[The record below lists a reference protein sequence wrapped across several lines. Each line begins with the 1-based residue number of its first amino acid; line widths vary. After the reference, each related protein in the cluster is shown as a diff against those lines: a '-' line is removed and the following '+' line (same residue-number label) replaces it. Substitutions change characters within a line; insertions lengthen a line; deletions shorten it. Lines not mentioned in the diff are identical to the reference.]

1 MQHAAPRIAGSI
13 LATGNTRHSVTPQ
26 ELCHN
31 ADMESL
37 TFSDHFL
44 IAMPN
49 MADPL
54 FARALV
60 YLCEHG
66 EHGAMGLIV
75 NKPSGIAMAQ
85 LFDQIDLPLSET
97 SLNASAVFFG
107 GPVQPDRGFVLHAPA
122 GKWQSSLMVTDDIA
136 LTTSKDVLAA
146 LSQGE
151 GPQQVL
157 ITLGY
162 AGWSAG
168 QLEEEIA
175 NNAWLTAPCDP
186 EIIFSLPAEQRY
198 DAAMALLGVQPLQL
212 SGEIGHA

>member
-1 MQHAAPRIAGSI
+1 M
-13 LATGNTRHSVTPQ
+13 
-26 ELCHN
+26 CHN
-31 ADMESL
+31 AAMESL
-37 TFSDHFL
+37 SLSDHFL

-66 EHGAMGLIV
+66 EHGAMGLII

-85 LFDQIDLPLSET
+85 LFDQIDLPLTHET
-97 SLNASAVFFG
+97 LTGSSVYFG
-107 GPVQPDRGFVLHAPA
+107 GPVQPDRGFVLHSPVCN
-122 GKWQSSLMVTDDIA
+122 WQSSLLVTDHLA
-136 LTTSKDVLAA
+136 LTTSKDVLIAV
-146 LSQGE
+146 SENQGPE
-151 GPQQVL
+151 RML

-162 AGWSAG
+162 AGWSSG

-175 NNAWLTAPCDP
+175 SNAWLTVPSDP
-186 EIIFSLPAEQRY
+186 HIIFDMPAEQRY
-198 DAAMALLGVQPLQL
+198 DAAMALLGFDPSLL

>member
-1 MQHAAPRIAGSI
+1 MRWR
-13 LATGNTRHSVTPQ
+13 LALLADL
-26 ELCHN
+26 LCHN
-31 ADMESL
+31 ARMEPLSL
-37 TFSDHFL
+37 TDHFL

-54 FARALV
+54 FARSLV

-85 LFDQIDLPLSET
+85 LFDQIDLALEIDPLRGES
-97 SLNASAVFFG
+97 VFFG

-122 GKWQSSLMVTDDIA
+122 GHWQSSLVVTEEMA
-136 LTTSKDVLAA
+136 LTTSKDVLIAVSA
-146 LSQGE
+146 GK
-151 GPQQVL
+151 GPERML

-168 QLEEEIA
+168 QLEQEISD
-175 NNAWLTAPCDP
+175 NSWLTVKA
-186 EIIFSLPAEQRY
+186 EASILFELPAESRY
-198 DAAMALLGVQPLQL
+198 DAAMALLGFDPSLL
-212 SGEIGHA
+212 SGDVGHA

>member
-1 MQHAAPRIAGSI
+1 
-13 LATGNTRHSVTPQ
+13 
-26 ELCHN
+26 
-31 ADMESL
+31 MESL
-37 TFSDHFL
+37 SFSDHFL

-85 LFDQIDLPLSET
+85 LFDQIDLPLMKAPLS
-97 SLNASAVFFG
+97 ASSVFFG
-107 GPVQPDRGFVLHAPA
+107 GPVQPDRGFVLHAPV
-122 GKWQSSLMVTDDIA
+122 GKWQSSLQVTGEMA
-136 LTTSKDVLAA
+136 LTTSKDILVAV
-146 LSQGE
+146 SE
-151 GPQQVL
+151 DKGPEQVL

-175 NNAWLTAPCDP
+175 NNAWLTVPSDP
-186 EIIFSLPAEQRY
+186 EIIFSLPVEQRY
-198 DAAMALLGVQPLQL
+198 DAAMALLGVNSLQL
-212 SGEIGHA
+212 SGDIGHA